1 MTIKRRNKL
10 PKRLKERCKKLRIRI
25 TKVRNGKRIYK
36 TKKDIL
42 EECKKKLKKNKFGT
56 KRRRVGPRSMSYYNK
71 EGVRF
76 FPIEMVD
83 EYIDEDEAE
92 DAVSAE
98 EYTNKNYIY
107 LSRQNDNNGT
117 EQIFN
122 TGDEE
127 LYNLSNENNAHYNL
141 NILSQGMKAID
152 IMHDVKN
159 NFQRGVGAVR
169 NFLKGDSNGNIFDM
183 NSFINIFNTFD
194 YKSEKKVI
202 AAYLRNNSILNN
214 KNIDLR
220 NHIGTH
226 NYIVV
231 DGVIQDN
238 KGVQTFNI
246 SCPLC
251 ERTYNLPSRYLR
263 NNNAIKTFKVI
274 QTILFL
280 KKNYANDIVGNVI
293 TRGGLVFAPRSNLL
307 AKYTKNLLHACITN
321 TGLNNN
327 NFRDYFENSDSHENY
342 TSNRAN
348 HQRHFLQKIS

>member
-127 LYNLSNENNAHYNL
+127 LYNLSNENNANYNL

-238 KGVQTFNI
+238 KSTNI
-246 SCPLC
+246 
-251 ERTYNLPSRYLR
+251 
-263 NNNAIKTFKVI
+263 
-274 QTILFL
+274 
-280 KKNYANDIVGNVI
+280 
-293 TRGGLVFAPRSNLL
+293 
-307 AKYTKNLLHACITN
+307 
-321 TGLNNN
+321 
-327 NFRDYFENSDSHENY
+327 
-342 TSNRAN
+342 
-348 HQRHFLQKIS
+348 